1 VPITTDKKTA
11 NAYDVVVRTGKFP
24 LQGKK
29 VVLTKGTTK
38 ISFPISD
45 LYDAINALEDIA
57 HSVDGTTSGFR
68 AP

>member
-1 VPITTDKKTA
+1 MIVTDKKTA
-11 NAYDVVVRTGKFP
+11 NAYDVVIRTGRFP
-24 LQGKK
+24 LQGRKC
-29 VVLTKGTTK
+29 VITKGTTK